1 MNRGI
6 SMEYIVG
13 IILLIVDAVLIASL
27 IYMHN
32 KNYKNNPSSVRY
44 WNGIYTVELYE
55 EAARQSKGRY
65 YYYEFKLRDGKIV
78 HVREKSSII
87 LLILIAIMLV
97 ALFAAMLIPNYT
109 FKLNTIVILL
119 FVLSTLLFFIID
131 NAFFILR
138 AKRILKKELLKGH
151 IKESPIGI
159 NEIDD

>member
-1 MNRGI
+1 
-6 SMEYIVG
+6 MEYILG

-87 LLILIAIMLV
+87 LLIFIVITLV
-97 ALFAAMLIPNYT
+97 ALFTAMLIPNDT
-109 FKLNTIVILL
+109 FKLNTIGTLL